1 MGRDMNNTPE
11 IGQLRKL
18 YWPVY
23 RGESDF
29 QCLIDWACVV
39 LELLETPNDHVTGL
53 AMSSGIDE
61 ALLYAKALIVQ
72 YLGEELAN
80 EPILPLMQ
88 HYCTF
93 ETMQLDRPLGDRD
106 AEWEFQHGG
115 MLVYIHKTLNL
126 RDTAVQE
133 RILNLLKFFYGKIP
147 TLIQDAAKIFS
158 QQYPSVTHVMKL
170 KGLDEVFL
178 LIYSV
183 ELDESLQ
190 SCSVD
195 IGMNCRCQ
203 YPDDV
208 HINDHVEIQI
218 SMHER

>member
-1 MGRDMNNTPE
+1 MNNTLE

-29 QCLIDWACVV
+29 QCLINWACMV

-72 YLGEELAN
+72 YLGDELAN
-80 EPILPLMQ
+80 EPIFPLM
-88 HYCTF
+88 HNYLPF
-93 ETMQLDRPLGDRD
+93 DTMQLDCPLGDRD

-115 MLVYIHKTLNL
+115 MLVYIPKSLNL
-126 RDTAVQE
+126 SDVVIRE
-133 RILNLLKFFYGKIP
+133 KILNLLKCFYGKIP
-147 TLIQDAAKIFS
+147 ILIQDAAKIFS
-158 QQYPSVTHVMKL
+158 QQHPSVTQIMIL

-183 ELDESLQ
+183 ELDECLQ
-190 SCSVD
+190 SSSVD
-195 IGMNCRCQ
+195 IGIDYRYR

-208 HINDHVEIQI
+208 PMNHHFKIPI
-218 SMHER
+218 SMH